1 MTEARS
7 LFAVDVGNTRIKIS
21 FWLRPDARFRP
32 DSIRMTIP
40 NCDSETSDSS
50 ASCDETVKWIRN
62 LNIGERACRWVVSS
76 VNAVRT
82 AALEAFVR
90 ELRPNDSFMRIT
102 HEDVPMQI
110 AYDEPRK
117 LGLDRAVAAF
127 AGVRLLGEGVPF
139 LVVDVGTAA
148 TIDYVDSSGIFKG
161 GAILPGPRLSAEALN
176 VKTSQLPMLP
186 DPENLDLRERSNSE
200 LQHAL
205 SYPATETQSAIRIGV
220 VYTLVGA
227 IVSFYWQTR
236 RRIMEAEGDPTRL
249 TLLLSGGNAESTG
262 RSLSNWFDDLEFNI
276 GARGVRPPVIKEPR
290 LVVNG
295 LYEIATSPKFL
306 S

>member
-110 AYDEPRK
+110 AYDEPK
-117 LGLDRAVAAF
+117 TWIGSSSCAARHCS
-127 AGVRLLGEGVPF
+127 ASVP
-139 LVVDVGTAA
+139 LVVDVGMAA
-148 TIDYVDSSGIFKG
+148 TIDYVDSSGIKRRRNFAG
-161 GAILPGPRLSAEALN
+161 SRLSA
-176 VKTSQLPMLP
+176 SPQ
-186 DPENLDLRERSNSE
+186 RQRRSC
-200 LQHAL
+200 LCC
-205 SYPATETQSAIRIGV
+205 PI
-220 VYTLVGA
+220 
-227 IVSFYWQTR
+227 
-236 RRIMEAEGDPTRL
+236 RRI
-249 TLLLSGGNAESTG
+249 
-262 RSLSNWFDDLEFNI
+262 
-276 GARGVRPPVIKEPR
+276 
-290 LVVNG
+290 
-295 LYEIATSPKFL
+295 
-306 S
+306 